1 MVAQE
6 IEGVVFDLDNTLVD
20 RQAAMMRWLARLIP
34 ATLDHAQR
42 AQLIEDA
49 IAQDALGYSE
59 RLPFCEQL
67 ATSLQG
73 CGVTVRGEELWE
85 RLRAELG
92 SCVEPIPGLKE
103 LVRALG
109 QRYTLAI
116 LSNGSS
122 ANQRLKL
129 QYSALLECF
138 DPAYVVISS
147 ELGVQKPAPQAFE
160 HMSALLG
167 RAPTR
172 LIFVGDH
179 PIADVQGAQAV
190 GMKTAWM
197 SLGRPWPLEL
207 KRPDY
212 TLTTILE
219 LANLLPIPRG
229 EDVCRP

>member
-1 MVAQE
+1 MVTLE
-6 IEGVVFDLDNTLVD
+6 LEGIVFDLDNTLVD
-20 RQAAMMRWLARLIP
+20 RQAAMKRWLERLIP
-34 ATLDHAQR
+34 VTLSHAQR
-42 AQLIEDA
+42 AQLMEEA

-67 ATSLQG
+67 VTSLHG

-103 LVRALG
+103 LLLKLG

-129 QYSALLECF
+129 QHSALLECF
-138 DPAYVVISS
+138 DPAHVVISS
-147 ELGVQKPAPQAFE
+147 ELGVQKPAPRAFE
-160 HMSALLG
+160 HMSALLQCSP
-167 RAPTR
+167 AR
-172 LIFVGDH
+172 LLFIGDH
-179 PIADVQGAQAV
+179 PIADIQGAQAI

-207 KRPDY
+207 KGPDY

-219 LANLLPIPRG
+219 LAHLLTIPRG
-229 EDVCRP
+229 EDAR